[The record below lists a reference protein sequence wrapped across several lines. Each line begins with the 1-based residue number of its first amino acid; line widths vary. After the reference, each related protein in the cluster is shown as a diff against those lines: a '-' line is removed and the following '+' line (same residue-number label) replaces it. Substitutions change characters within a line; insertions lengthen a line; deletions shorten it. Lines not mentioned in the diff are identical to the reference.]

1 MTTVSTGAEYFPPVM
16 GIAAGALAVEEELV
30 DEHEARSGRSVSR

>member
-1 MTTVSTGAEYFPPVM
+1 M
-16 GIAAGALAVEEELV
+16 GKAAGALAVEEELV